1 MDVNAIAIG
10 TEISCSHSRKGN
22 LQWKVILNDPNSE
35 WMTLEIYNR
44 VEGMALGNIWN
55 PGEKLQVR
63 KSLVFNCNLLEK

>member
-1 MDVNAIAIG
+1 
-10 TEISCSHSRKGN
+10 
-22 LQWKVILNDPNSE
+22 
-35 WMTLEIYNR
+35 MTLEIYNR